1 MNNGKPALFLDRD
14 GVINRDSGFVSKVE
28 DFEFFP
34 EIIEICSI
42 SRRLKFP
49 IVIITNQ
56 SGIGRGYFTE
66 GDFWDLTRWM
76 IDEFAKYGIEISL
89 VLHASDNPD
98 LHSYSPVVSRR
109 KPSPEMFLEAKKK
122 LKINLQE
129 SIMIGDRETDMIAA
143 QRAGVEHRIL
153 INHDSASSAATIVVA
168 NHLAC
173 LSAVKSILL

>member
-42 SRRLKFP
+42 SHRLKFP

-76 IDEFAKYGIEISL
+76 IDEFAKYGI
-89 VLHASDNPD
+89 
-98 LHSYSPVVSRR
+98 
-109 KPSPEMFLEAKKK
+109 
-122 LKINLQE
+122 
-129 SIMIGDRETDMIAA
+129 
-143 QRAGVEHRIL
+143 
-153 INHDSASSAATIVVA
+153 
-168 NHLAC
+168 
-173 LSAVKSILL
+173 